1 VILLWGFVLLLFVCG
16 GAHAGLHQVNCK
28 LNIYFHANA
37 ATQYPEQADNQIE
50 VTVYLS
56 VSDKSHLE

>member
-1 VILLWGFVLLLFVCG
+1 MGICFATFVCG
-16 GAHAGLHQVNCK
+16 GAHAGLHQDKCK